1 MLDSGQVLPTLTPVY
16 PAGAAKTLDDSP
28 SPKEKWAL
36 TREAFDRLLAWLD
49 PDREQAGRKYEEI
62 YSTLIKRFTRYGCN
76 VPEELAD
83 ITINRVA
90 RKLPEIE
97 PTYVG
102 DPAPYFYAVAYK
114 VYQEW
119 LRWPETVPL
128 PQTDLPAPPEDEMDS
143 VQACLRRCIRHLNQ
157 RDQEVILQYYQ
168 GEKQVKIR
176 LRKELALRLGLS
188 LPALRLLAQRIRQKL
203 KKLILLCLKQN
214 LPGGGDSGLDIS
226 LSE

>member
-1 MLDSGQVLPTLTPVY
+1 LDE
-16 PAGAAKTLDDSP
+16 SP

-62 YSTLIKRFTRYGCN
+62 RSALIKGFTKHGCN
-76 VPEELAD
+76 APEELAD
-83 ITINRVA
+83 ETINRVA

-102 DPAPYFYAVAYK
+102 DPAPYFFAVAFN
-114 VYQEW
+114 VYREF
-119 LRWPETVPL
+119 LRRPETVPL
-128 PQTDLPAPPEDEMDS
+128 PQIDLPAPDPSPGEPADDIDP
-143 VQACLRRCIRHLNQ
+143 VLVCLSRCIRHLKE
-157 RDQEVILQYYQ
+157 RDREVILQYYQ

-214 LPGGGDSGLDIS
+214 LPDDAVSDLDLGL
-226 LSE
+226 LRR